1 LLSFNFD
8 LFYQKG
14 AANAKAD
21 TLSRCPVFTFREGGM
36 MAAGKQTMLRKE
48 QWLEVGATQLDET
61 EDGSINI
68 GAMHIKQLLPEA
80 KEWIKEQALLD
91 EEYRTIC
98 KQLLSEGNLDSEYN
112 ICDEIL

>member
-21 TLSRCPVFTFREGGM
+21 ILSRCLVFTFREGGM

-48 QWLEVGATQLDET
+48 QWLEVGAMQLDET
-61 EDGSINI
+61 EIGCINI
-68 GAMHIKQLLPEA
+68 GAIDIEQLSPEA
-80 KEWIKEQALLD
+80 KERIKEKALLD

-98 KQLLSEGNLDSEYN
+98 KQLLSEGNMDSE
-112 ICDEIL
+112 